1 MIVRLKVACADRK
14 GLVSALAA
22 RLFDLG
28 INLGDTS
35 FATFGQTAEFTAL
48 MELPPDLGP
57 DALVSDLDH
66 LAVLGGAEIE
76 ATPVTPGKPRPDAVL
91 LTHRITCLGPDQP
104 GLLARLTEVLVSHDA
119 NIASLHATQF
129 DHPRGELYRIRLA
142 VSVAAERAES
152 CLSALANAA
161 QQLGQTLTAEPAKH
175 ASLIADSKTAGTGAG

>member
-35 FATFGQTAEFTAL
+35 FATFGEAAEFTGL
-48 MELPPDLGP
+48 MELPPDLRA
-57 DALVSDLDH
+57 DALVSDLGR
-66 LAVLGGAEIE
+66 LAVLAGAEIE
-76 ATPVTPGKPRPDAVL
+76 ATPVAPGKPRPDAIL

-104 GLLARLTEVLVSHDA
+104 GLLARLTEVLVAHDA
-119 NIASLHATQF
+119 NIASLHATRF

-142 VSVAAERAES
+142 VSIGADRADS

-161 QQLGQTLTAEPAKH
+161 AQLGQHLSAEPAKH
-175 ASLIADSKTAGTGAG
+175 ASLIADAAAAGAAVG